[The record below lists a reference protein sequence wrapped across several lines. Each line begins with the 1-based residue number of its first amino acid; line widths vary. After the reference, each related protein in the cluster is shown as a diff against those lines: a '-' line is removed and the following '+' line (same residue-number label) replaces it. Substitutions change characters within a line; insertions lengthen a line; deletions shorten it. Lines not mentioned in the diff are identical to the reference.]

1 MEAPFQKHL
10 EAPYHEPNNF
20 KLFGVLFKN
29 YNMYSG
35 YIRHWTVPIQQYSG
49 MSVNV
54 SVLLVLILGV
64 QGSLIMQFGGSFLLA
79 GLLPSCQ
86 STLRTR

>member
-29 YNMYSG
+29 YNMCSG
-35 YIRHWTVPIQQYSG
+35 YIRH
-49 MSVNV
+49 
-54 SVLLVLILGV
+54 
-64 QGSLIMQFGGSFLLA
+64 
-79 GLLPSCQ
+79 
-86 STLRTR
+86 